1 MAEFTPEQIEAFKA
15 YEASQAPKEYT
26 EAEIEAF
33 KDYEAKLADQAN
45 AIAGAEQS
53 SPVVGG
59 ALGAAIPVATGATN
73 KITKMV
79 PTAKNVARHIDV
91 PSGPQAVQGSGARNW
106 NLAETGVA
114 APGTQ
119 MNKAGMDTNNR
130 LASIVQP
137 GGPFAGG
144 EVTPGGI
151 AISPQTAQE
160 LKEAKSKR
168 PPMAKVKAGMAAA
181 GEHPATQFG
190 GKVAGGYGMGSNA
203 MEAYNRLAKGEP
215 STRNKIAGYLNA
227 AGSGAGAVGMAV
239 PERFAKYRL
248 PAVAASGAL
257 EWLANQVAEDNKKAA
272 GGLIGH
278 YAGGKQVQQLTELAK
293 PVLKKFSEALG
304 DVGAVG
310 KNVATTQSDRTI
322 VGKGQKGGPGFPGLQ
337 HTDPEH
343 AAANAVW
350 GVGKPEPAT
359 LMVNANKR
367 DPNGGLIWTNY
378 VGAPEQLS
386 SNPMVIGELW
396 DAFMA
401 AAREG
406 KLSPEQL
413 KKMNARLS
421 SDVKGNL
428 FDKSVDITDP
438 RFLDVANTFD
448 KRRLAGDVIGGIGV
462 GGPTKGRIVPYDDI
476 LSHYTDPAF
485 IGQPTGVIGNRLF
498 TLDNTV
504 THNPDI
510 HAGFPY
516 ILGGKDLNVQFAPVP
531 GEIGMRDF
539 VAGKLKQKADK
550 GVKPEM
556 GTYDWIRGTPTQ
568 PITEE
573 FLKYLQKEGFAKGG
587 QVQHYAPGG
596 AVKLFSALGKAIAEH
611 KMDTMPGAQWA
622 SWLGANA
629 PKSAKKEA
637 EAIDFTNWLKSQP
650 KASKTDIQ
658 NYINKSSHDINPVVK
673 NSSETK
679 FHDWQM
685 PGGRNYKETLVQTK
699 LPRQPLEIVDD
710 PQFPGFKNLL
720 DANGNILKTPSGVAR
735 TWASEAAAKQS
746 PQYLGEGP
754 ARFQS
759 NHWDEPDV
767 AVHIRTNER
776 PTADNRKALHL
787 EEVQSDWGQTGRT
800 EGFDGKGITEGPY
813 VTDTK
818 DWTGLGLKHA
828 LHQAADEGHDFLT
841 LSRGDQQAERYNLSK
856 VADRITHKMDPY
868 SKEPRLDVYDIN
880 GKNIYNDSVPAEELH
895 KHIGKDAAERLIN
908 APANEE
914 GVKFIQGD
922 DLRFGGEGMKGYYD
936 NILPNT
942 LNDVLKQIGSS
953 ERVKPVQLRNTSAT
967 KNWHG
972 DWSNGQPETGFIT
985 DSETGH
991 ILQDNIHK
999 DQMDEAADYWHNTY
1013 GHHPGRDTN
1022 PLSIGPQMG
1031 IEITPELRQL
1041 ILDQGFSKFKHGGS
1055 VPHMAGGKLV
1065 KSAVEAAPKIYQ
1077 DVKDLILPPA
1087 ANAARTQIIGTLPTY
1102 QKAGNMLKEMGGQGK
1117 TLDFGAGLGEGAKV
1131 LDADTFEPFAKN
1143 WSPTFTNASDIPS
1156 DAYGQLTNLNVLNVM
1171 PREMRD
1177 QAVSDIGR
1185 VMDRGGLGVLT
1196 TRGKDVMK
1204 AQGRPGPEPTSII
1217 TSRDTYQKGF
1227 SPQELEEYLKY
1238 ILGSKFDVNKVNLGP
1253 AGAVIRKK

>member
-1 MAEFTPEQIEAFKA
+1 MADFTPEQIEAFKA
-15 YEASQAPKEYT
+15 YEASQAPKDFT

-59 ALGAAIPVATGATN
+59 ALGAAIPIATGATN
-73 KITKMV
+73 QITKMV

-91 PSGPQAVQGSGARNW
+91 PGGPQAVQGSGARNW

-119 MNKAGMDTNNR
+119 MNKAGMETNNR

-151 AISPQTAQE
+151 AISPRTAQE
-160 LKEAKSKR
+160 IKKAGPAKR
-168 PPMAKVKAGMAAA
+168 PPIAKVKAGMAAA

-203 MEAYNRLAKGEP
+203 MEAYNRLAKSDP
-215 STRNKIAGYLNA
+215 TIRNKIAGYLNA

-257 EWLANQVAEDNKKAA
+257 EWLANQVAEEDKKAA

-278 YAGGKQVQQLTELAK
+278 YAGGKQVQQVAELAK

-510 HAGFPY
+510 HGGYPY

-539 VAGKLKQKADK
+539 VKGKIDQKIK
-550 GVKPEM
+550 NNVKPEM

-568 PITEE
+568 PVTEE

-596 AVKLFSALGKAIAEH
+596 AVKLFSALGNAIAGH

-735 TWASEAAAKQS
+735 TWSSEAAAKQS

-759 NHWDEPDV
+759 NHWEEPDV

-800 EGFDGKGITEGPY
+800 EGFGDGVTKGPY
-813 VTDTK
+813 VTDTN

-841 LSRGDQQAERYNLSK
+841 WTNGAQQADRYNLSK

-868 SKEPRLDVYDIN
+868 LKEPRLDVYDIN

-942 LNDVLKQIGSS
+942 LNDVLKQIGST
-953 ERVKPVQLRNTSAT
+953 ERAKPVDLHINHGHVPDEHGIPSMYPHTETS
-967 KNWHG
+967 
-972 DWSNGQPETGFIT
+972 S
-985 DSETGH
+985 
-991 ILQDNIHK
+991 
-999 DQMDEAADYWHNTY
+999 
-1013 GHHPGRDTN
+1013 
-1022 PLSIGPQMG
+1022 QMG

-1077 DVKDLILPPA
+1077 DVKDFILPPA

>member
-1 MAEFTPEQIEAFKA
+1 MADFTPEEIASFKA
-15 YEASQAPKEYT
+15 YEASQAPKDFT

-59 ALGAAIPVATGATN
+59 ALGAAIPIATGATN
-73 KITKMV
+73 QITKMV

-151 AISPQTAQE
+151 AISPQAAQE

-227 AGSGAGAVGMAV
+227 AGSGAGAIGMAV

-257 EWLANQVAEDNKKAA
+257 EWLANQVAEEDKKAA

-278 YAGGKQVQQLTELAK
+278 YAGGKQVQQVAELAK
-293 PVLKKFSEALG
+293 PVLKKFSEVLG

-587 QVQHYAPGG
+587 KVG
-596 AVKLFSALGKAIAEH
+596 AIKSLIEE
-611 KMDTMPGAQWA
+611 
-622 SWLGANA
+622 A
-629 PKSAKKEA
+629 PK
-637 EAIDFTNWLKSQP
+637 
-650 KASKTDIQ
+650 
-658 NYINKSSHDINPVVK
+658 
-673 NSSETK
+673 
-679 FHDWQM
+679 
-685 PGGRNYKETLVQTK
+685 
-699 LPRQPLEIVDD
+699 
-710 PQFPGFKNLL
+710 
-720 DANGNILKTPSGVAR
+720 
-735 TWASEAAAKQS
+735 
-746 PQYLGEGP
+746 
-754 ARFQS
+754 
-759 NHWDEPDV
+759 
-767 AVHIRTNER
+767 
-776 PTADNRKALHL
+776 
-787 EEVQSDWGQTGRT
+787 
-800 EGFDGKGITEGPY
+800 
-813 VTDTK
+813 
-818 DWTGLGLKHA
+818 
-828 LHQAADEGHDFLT
+828 
-841 LSRGDQQAERYNLSK
+841 
-856 VADRITHKMDPY
+856 
-868 SKEPRLDVYDIN
+868 VY
-880 GKNIYNDSVPAEELH
+880 
-895 KHIGKDAAERLIN
+895 
-908 APANEE
+908 
-914 GVKFIQGD
+914 QG
-922 DLRFGGEGMKGYYD
+922 
-936 NILPNT
+936 
-942 LNDVLKQIGSS
+942 
-953 ERVKPVQLRNTSAT
+953 A
-967 KNWHG
+967 
-972 DWSNGQPETGFIT
+972 
-985 DSETGH
+985 
-991 ILQDNIHK
+991 
-999 DQMDEAADYWHNTY
+999 
-1013 GHHPGRDTN
+1013 
-1022 PLSIGPQMG
+1022 
-1031 IEITPELRQL
+1031 
-1041 ILDQGFSKFKHGGS
+1041 
-1055 VPHMAGGKLV
+1055 
-1065 KSAVEAAPKIYQ
+1065 
-1077 DVKDLILPPA
+1077 KDLILPPA
-1087 ANAARTQIIGTLPTY
+1087 ENAARTQIIGTLPTY
-1102 QKAGNMLKEMGGQGK
+1102 QKAGNMFKEMGGQGK

-1131 LDADTFEPFAKN
+1131 LNADTFEPFAKN

-1177 QAVSDIGR
+1177 QTVSDIGR
-1185 VMDRGGLGVLT
+1185 VMDKGGLGILT
-1196 TRGKDVMK
+1196 TRGKDVMN

-1238 ILGSKFDVNKVNLGP
+1238 ILGSKFDINKVNLGP
-1253 AGAVIRKK
+1253 AGAVIRKKAKGGAVQAFKDAATPEFIKHSFWYENNLPPMLDKYKNKIGAKRVEGGPRDSAAEFAGAADYGQRAPADYYRALDNAKYYQDTYHTGKNAADNYTQDAAGLALGMCNPNMSKEDIVKQAVQYGLSNDFSK